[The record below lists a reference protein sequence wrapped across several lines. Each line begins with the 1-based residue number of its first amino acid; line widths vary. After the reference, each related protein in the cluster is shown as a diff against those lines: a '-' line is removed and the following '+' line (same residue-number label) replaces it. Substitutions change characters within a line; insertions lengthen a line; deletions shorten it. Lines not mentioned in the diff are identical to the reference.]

1 MKPALAFVLLLFA
14 ADALGAGTAAP
25 PHAPIHAVRLTEP
38 VNIDGILDEPV
49 WQTAE
54 PVTEFYQATPD
65 QGEKASQRTEVRI
78 AYDGEAIYI
87 GARCFDAAPD
97 SIIQRL
103 SRRDVTVPA
112 DRFSVYLDPYHDK
125 RSGYYFLVNCAG
137 TQFDGTLSNDGN
149 EDSSWDGVWNAKV
162 KRDDKGW
169 TVEYRIPLSQIRFQN
184 AEPQVWG
191 INFRRVIMR
200 RNEESFLAYV
210 PRDESGFVSRWPDLV
225 GLDGVHAS
233 RTVEL
238 LPYATSKGEFDP
250 NTTTDNPFNDGSK
263 YTPGAGFDLRTGL
276 GSKLTLNATINPDFG
291 QVEVD
296 PATVNLSDV
305 ETFFQEKRPFFVEG
319 ASNFRF
325 GNEGASNYWGFNW
338 PEPTFF
344 YSRRIGRQ
352 PQGDVP
358 SADYSDSPIG
368 TTILGAAK
376 VVGKLGANTNFGMVQ
391 AVTARE
397 QADLYNNA
405 TGTSPATEWHHDV
418 EPLTYYGTATALKSF
433 KDRNQGLGTMVS
445 LVQRKFD
452 DASLEDQ
459 LNSTTGLGAVDGW
472 ASFGEKRLWVLSGW
486 AAATNVRG
494 NTTRMN
500 ELQHDPR
507 HYFQRPDATHI
518 EVDPNATSM
527 TGYGARVWLNK
538 ERGKWF
544 SNNAIGFM
552 SPKFELN
559 DIGFQSRADVANA
572 HVGTGYRWSTPGKH
586 RQYSELIGAVFAS
599 GDFGGNVTWGGVYL
613 SNFTE
618 FRNHWTFNG
627 WSTYNP
633 VTTNV
638 RQTRGGPR
646 MKNPAGYE
654 VGFYTE
660 TNARNPL
667 YYTLNANL
675 YSKEEGSFD
684 WFVAPSIEWKPVSNI
699 RLSLGPQYAETFERG
714 QYVETVPDPA
724 LTQTYNTA
732 YVFSTLDQTTVSA
745 DIRLTWAFTPRIS
758 LQSYVQPFI
767 SSGKYNQYKAL
778 ATPNTRDFVPY
789 VASYNPDFNIRSV
802 RGNTVFRW
810 EYMPGS
816 AFYFVWTQELDN
828 SDFGQD
834 GDFNMTNNWKKL
846 ANAPMSNLFLA
857 KVTYYFTL

>member
-1 MKPALAFVLLLFA
+1 MKPALAFVLLLAAAPAFA
-14 ADALGAGTAAP
+14 AGTAAP
-25 PHAPIHAVRLTEP
+25 PHAPIRAVKLTEAIN
-38 VNIDGILDEPV
+38 VDGVLDEPI
-49 WQTAE
+49 WQTAQ
-54 PVTEFYQATPD
+54 PVTDFYQSTPD
-65 QGEKASQRTEVRI
+65 QGQKASQRTEVRL
-78 AYDGEAIYI
+78 AYDADALYI
-87 GARCFDAAPD
+87 GARCYDAAPD
-97 SIIQRL
+97 SIIERL
-103 SRRDVTVPA
+103 SRRDVSVPA

-125 RSGYYFLVNCAG
+125 RSGYYFLVNVAG

-149 EDSSWDGVWNAKV
+149 EDTSWDGVWNVKV
-162 KRDDKGW
+162 KRDEQGW
-169 TVEYRIPLSQIRFQN
+169 TAEYRIPLSQIRFQN

-191 INFRRVIMR
+191 VNFRRVIMR

-233 RTVEL
+233 QTFEL
-238 LPYATSKGEFDP
+238 LPYVTSRGEFVPTVSGDH
-250 NTTTDNPFNDGSK
+250 FNDGSK
-263 YTPGAGFDLRTGL
+263 YEGEGGFDLRTSL
-276 GSKLTLNATINPDFG
+276 GSKLTLNATVNPDFG

-352 PQGDVP
+352 PQGDIP
-358 SADYSDSPIG
+358 PADFVEAPIG

-376 VVGKLGANTNFGMVQ
+376 IVGKLGSSTNFGMVN
-391 AVTARE
+391 AITARE
-397 QADLYNNA
+397 EADLFN
-405 TGTSPATEWHHDV
+405 TSTNTEWQHDI
-418 EPLTYYGTATALKSF
+418 EPLTYYGTARALKSF

-452 DASLEDQ
+452 DPSLENQ
-459 LNSTTGLGAVDGW
+459 LNRTGAVGAIDGW

-486 AAATNVRG
+486 AAATHVRA
-494 NTTRMN
+494 NETRMN
-500 ELQHDPR
+500 ELQQDPR
-507 HYFQRPDATHI
+507 HYFQRPDADHI
-518 EVDPNATSM
+518 EVDPNANSM
-527 TGYGARVWLNK
+527 SGYGARLWLNK

-559 DIGFQSRADVANA
+559 DIGFQSRADVVNG
-572 HVGTGYRWSTPGKH
+572 HIGTGRRWSDPGKIK
-586 RQYSELIGAVFAS
+586 QYSELIGAVFAS

-613 SNFTE
+613 SNYTE
-618 FRNHWTFNG
+618 FRNHWQFNG
-627 WSTYNP
+627 WSSFNP
-633 VTTNV
+633 ATTNV

-654 VGFYTE
+654 VGFYGN
-660 TNARNPL
+660 TNPRTTL
-667 YYTLNANL
+667 YYTLEGNL
-675 YSKEEGSFD
+675 YSKEEGSND
-684 WFVAPSIEWKPVSNI
+684 WYVSPSIEWKPVSNI

-724 LTQTYNTA
+724 LTSTYGNA
-732 YVFSTLDQTTVSA
+732 YVFATLDQKTVSA
-745 DIRLTWAFTPRIS
+745 NIRLTWAFTPRIS

-767 SSGKYNQYKAL
+767 SAGTYTQYKAL
-778 ATPNTRDFVPY
+778 ATPNTRDFIPY
-789 VASYNPDFNIRSV
+789 VASYNPDFNFKSL

-816 AFYFVWTQELDN
+816 AFYLVWTQERVGYEPN
-828 SDFGQD
+828 
-834 GDFNMTNNWKKL
+834 GDFNFTNDFNEL
-846 ANAPMSNLFLA
+846 AKAPMSNLFLA
-857 KVTYYFTL
+857 KFTYYFTL

>member
-1 MKPALAFVLLLFA
+1 MKPALAFVILLAAAPAFA
-14 ADALGAGTAAP
+14 AGTAAP
-25 PHAPIHAVRLTEP
+25 PHPPIRAAKIAEP
-38 VNIDGILDEPV
+38 VNVDGILDEPI
-49 WQTAE
+49 WQSAE
-54 PVTEFYQATPD
+54 PVTEFFQATPD
-65 QGEKASQRTEVRI
+65 QGEKASQRTEVRV
-78 AYDGEAIYI
+78 AYDGDAIYI

-97 SIIQRL
+97 SIIERL
-103 SRRDVTVPA
+103 SRRDVSVPA

-149 EDSSWDGVWNAKV
+149 EDTSWDGVWNVKV
-162 KRDDKGW
+162 KRDTQGW
-169 TVEYRIPLSQIRFQN
+169 TAEYRIPLSQIRFQN

-210 PRDESGFVSRWPDLV
+210 PRDESGFVHRWPDLV
-225 GLDGVHAS
+225 GLDGVRAS
-233 RTVEL
+233 QTFEI
-238 LPYATSKGEFDP
+238 LPYVTSRGEFVPTVDG
-250 NTTTDNPFNDGSK
+250 DHFNDGSK
-263 YTPGAGFDLRTGL
+263 YEGEGGFDLRTSL
-276 GSKLTLNATINPDFG
+276 GSKLTLNATVNPDFG

-352 PQGDVP
+352 PQGDIP
-358 SADYSDSPIG
+358 PADFVEAPIG

-376 VVGKLGANTNFGMVQ
+376 IVGKLGSSTNFGMVN

-397 QADLYNNA
+397 EADLYN
-405 TGTSPATEWHHDV
+405 TSTATEWQHDI
-418 EPLTYYGTATALKSF
+418 EPLTYYGTARALKSY

-452 DASLEDQ
+452 DPSLENQ
-459 LNSTTGLGAVDGW
+459 LNGTGALGAIDGW
-472 ASFGEKRLWVLSGW
+472 AAFGENRLWVLSGW
-486 AAATNVRG
+486 AAATHVRA
-494 NTTRMN
+494 NETRML
-500 ELQHDPR
+500 ELQRDPR
-507 HYFQRPDATHI
+507 HYFQRPDADHI
-518 EVDPNATSM
+518 EVDPNATDM

-559 DIGFQSRADVANA
+559 DIGFQSRADVVNG
-572 HVGTGYRWSTPGKH
+572 HIGTGRRWSDPGKVK
-586 RQYSELIGAVFAS
+586 QYSELIGAVFAS
-599 GDFGGNVTWGGVYL
+599 GDFGGNMTWGGVYL
-613 SNFTE
+613 SNYTE
-618 FRNHWTFNG
+618 FRNHWQFNG
-627 WSTYNP
+627 WSSFNP

-654 VGFYTE
+654 VGFYGN
-660 TNARNPL
+660 TNPRSTL
-667 YYTLNANL
+667 YYTLEGNL

-684 WFVAPSIEWKPVSNI
+684 WYVSPSIEWKPVSNI
-699 RLSLGPQYAETFERG
+699 RFSIGPQYAETFERG

-724 LTQTYNTA
+724 LTSTYGNA
-732 YVFSTLDQTTVSA
+732 YVFATLDQKTVSA
-745 DIRLTWAFTPRIS
+745 NIRLTWAFTPRIS

-767 SSGKYNQYKAL
+767 SAGTYTQFKAL

-789 VASYNPDFNIRSV
+789 VASYNPDFNFKSL

-810 EYMPGS
+810 EYTPGS
-816 AFYFVWTQELDN
+816 AFYFVWTQERVGYEPN
-828 SDFGQD
+828 
-834 GDFNMTNNWKKL
+834 GDFNFTNDLNEL
-846 ANAPMSNLFLA
+846 AKAPMSNLFLA
-857 KVTYYFTL
+857 KLTYYFTL